1 MSLWGK
7 LGEVVGSVGDVD
19 KVVEKDEVRQVDEEE
34 GEKHREE
41 EDGGARSRVCRAA
54 IWTTRLWRR
63 HRVRR

>member
-1 MSLWGK
+1 MEEL
-7 LGEVVGSVGDVD
+7 LL
-19 KVVEKDEVRQVDEEE
+19 EKDEVRQVDEEE

-54 IWTTRLWRR
+54 IWTARLWRR